1 MSIRISKY
9 LSSGGVCSRRDAEKL
24 IIEKKIKIN
33 NQICIHP
40 SHKVSDLDIIKVD
53 NKIVK
58 KSNSVQVWRLYKPI
72 KYICS
77 TKDNLDRKKIFDL
90 LPKKEVASTRKE
102 LEKLRMH
109 LNGIKDMPRT
119 PDVMIVVDQRREL
132 TAIKEKPVIDSFY
145 ILLIR
150 NLFI

>member
-9 LSSGGVCSRRDAEKL
+9 LSSAGVCSRRDAEKL

-72 KYICS
+72 K
-77 TKDNLDRKKIFDL
+77 
-90 LPKKEVASTRKE
+90 
-102 LEKLRMH
+102 
-109 LNGIKDMPRT
+109 G
-119 PDVMIVVDQRREL
+119 
-132 TAIKEKPVIDSFY
+132 
-145 ILLIR
+145 
-150 NLFI
+150 

>member
-9 LSSGGVCSRRDAEKL
+9 LSSAGVCSRRDAEKL

-58 KSNSVQVWRLYKPI
+58 KSNKVQVWRLYKPI

-90 LPKKEVASTRKE
+90 LPK
-102 LEKLRMH
+102 
-109 LNGIKDMPRT
+109 I
-119 PDVMIVVDQRREL
+119 
-132 TAIKEKPVIDSFY
+132 
-145 ILLIR
+145 
-150 NLFI
+150 